1 MRWSAFGFSNKT
13 MLPYECVK
21 YILFNLDK
29 LNYEEMLFLYEALKE
44 GRASGVRFLGEVE
57 HEDCKGDGG
66 TDYDNSYKV
75 YDFVGYIFGIAKIK
89 SERKMMDDFGYM
101 NICDEIRI
109 VDIVEKEVKKTVYEV
124 VKETEEQENE

>member
-1 MRWSAFGFSNKT
+1 MKWRAFGFSNKT

-29 LNYEEMLFLYEALKE
+29 VKYEEMLLLYEALKE
-44 GRASGVRFLGEVE
+44 GRAPCVMFLGEVE
-57 HEDCKGDGG
+57 HEDCKGDGEG
-66 TDYDNSYKV
+66 YDNSYKV

-89 SERKMMDDFGYM
+89 SERQMMDEFGYM
-101 NICDEIRI
+101 NRCDEIRI

-124 VKETEEQENE
+124 VEEMEEQENE

>member
-1 MRWSAFGFSNKT
+1 MRWRAFGFSNKT

-29 LNYEEMLFLYEALKE
+29 VNYEEMLLLYEALKE

-57 HEDCKGDGG
+57 CEDCKGDGG
-66 TDYDNSYKV
+66 KDYDNSYKV
-75 YDFVGYIFGIAKIK
+75 YDFEGYTFGIAKIK
-89 SERKMMDDFGYM
+89 SERVMRVEFGKKK
-101 NICDEIRI
+101 ICDEIRI

-124 VKETEEQENE
+124 VEEEEENE